1 MQEIL
6 TTLLL
11 VSAISALATLLLPE
25 KNKKMRRAGELAIA
39 LFVLAALVNP
49 LTLLSELQ
57 FDPDDLR
64 YPTADLPTGDYTSST
79 WEEMEKAVGE
89 GIARD
94 LAARYGVRAA
104 DVAVSPTLALSDNEL
119 TVKSLS
125 VAVSRAAATLDLV
138 AVRAYAEK
146 TYSTT
151 CEVTI
156 RAN

>member
-1 MQEIL
+1 MPEIL
-6 TTLLL
+6 KTLLF

-39 LFVLAALVNP
+39 LFVLATLVNP
-49 LTLLSELQ
+49 LALLSDLRFEL
-57 FDPDDLR
+57 DDLR
-64 YPTADLPTGDYTSST
+64 YPAADLPTGDYTAAT

-94 LAARYGVRAA
+94 LAARYGVRAS
-104 DVAVSPTLALSDNEL
+104 DVEATPTLALTDNEL

-125 VAVSRAAATLDLV
+125 VTVSRAAATLDLV

-151 CEVTI
+151 CEVKI
-156 RAN
+156 RAT